1 MELCPKQ
8 SSILLSEVSFLT
20 HTSVRPPFQ
29 ARVLPSRLLLAVFF
43 ASFAASAAHSQVAG
57 APSETSAATQPAS
70 TSEAMLSLPDSP
82 GVYSSS
88 RSVDDTA
95 ALSPAER
102 FDAAFQNFPP
112 STTREA
118 GHTDKYIKPGQTAP
132 RLSVSDKVKLGVKD
146 AISPLSAIGWL
157 AAAGYSQGVN
167 SSPNYGTD
175 GTAFAQRF
183 GAAAARASSEGIF
196 SDSIMASVFHEDPRY
211 YKMGS
216 EHNFFKRV
224 GYSITRPL
232 LTRTDGGHQT
242 INLAYLGGNLA
253 GSFLTQAYYPPV
265 NRGVSQVMQTYGGS
279 IGGGAIGFFVSEFL
293 DDTLQAL
300 HLEHKK

>member
-1 MELCPKQ
+1 LN
-8 SSILLSEVSFLT
+8 
-20 HTSVRPPFQ
+20 HTPVRLPFQ
-29 ARVLPSRLLLAVFF
+29 TRVLPSRLLSAVFF
-43 ASFAASAAHSQVAG
+43 ASFAASAAHAQIAG
-57 APSETSAATQPAS
+57 APSDLSKTSGINATSQPAL
-70 TSEAMLSLPDSP
+70 TSEAMLSLPDAP
-82 GVYSSS
+82 GSYSSS
-88 RSVDDTA
+88 RV
-95 ALSPAER
+95 AEDVSAPSAVEN

-118 GHTDKYIKPGQTAP
+118 SHTDKYIAPGQIAP
-132 RLSVSDKVKLGVKD
+132 RLSASDKVKMGIKD
-146 AISPLSAIGWL
+146 AISPLSAVGWL
-157 AAAGYSQGVN
+157 VSAGYSQGVN
-167 SSPNYGTD
+167 GSPNYGTNA
-175 GTAFAQRF
+175 TAFAQRF
-183 GAAAARASSEGIF
+183 GAAAARAGSEGMF
-196 SDSIMASVFHEDPRY
+196 SDSIMAPVFHEDPRY

-216 EHNFFKRV
+216 GHNFFKRV

-242 INLAYLGGNLA
+242 INLAYLSGNLA

-279 IGGGAIGFFVSEFL
+279 IGGGALGFFVSEFL